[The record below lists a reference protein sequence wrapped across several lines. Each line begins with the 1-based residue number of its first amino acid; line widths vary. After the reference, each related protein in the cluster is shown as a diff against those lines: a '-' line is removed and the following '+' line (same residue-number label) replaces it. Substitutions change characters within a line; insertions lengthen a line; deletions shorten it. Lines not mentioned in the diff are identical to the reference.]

1 MQDHHHNQRKKGS
14 KENSKMNYNQV
25 EYLLVFHQHRLSSHN
40 YLTKATTAINHRR
53 SNNNTLSQMS
63 VVRKSINLLTIIA
76 VIISTA
82 TLIINNQNVH
92 VDAGLIQIYNKYRPK
107 LNQSPPSSSSSS
119 QEVSSSSSH
128 LSSPHPSAVT
138 QQASTLIDTF
148 VDHLNTSSS
157 APLEQYE
164 EFQQQF
170 HRLHHQQRQRQQQQ
184 APTQPEVAVEY
195 SSPMKRI
202 MELISHHSP
211 VMVVQD
217 SHQDQQKQSNSILSS
232 QQQQFQHQPTAKADS
247 GNVATFIHQ
256 STGIPSFTPSD
267 NQQQPLLLNQVASTT
282 SDHQQWALLDGSL
295 ANHMMQPILT
305 AQPQQLIQTAT
316 PYEQYYISPSHLNTG
331 DHGHHHQI
339 TVIPA
344 NVGFSS
350 ANSYQQI
357 ATNPYSSPI
366 EPQPQPQTL
375 PHQIHHQKQQLQ
387 IPLQHSNH
395 HHHNSLEDRAQPVFL
410 SSYVP
415 EVNPQQQQRNQ
426 QQQTADKVL
435 PTNQIQQHSD
445 SNNQQAKTS
454 TDQRPGSIQQIQNS
468 QVQRQSSTNGSANGQ
483 LVETINKTSPS
494 SKESSDTENEG
505 NFHSIDSD
513 NDNDSPNTY
522 TKSPPDEP
530 DYVDSNN
537 DLEEPNKIRRSHD
550 DQAKSQQTKQQQ
562 QPGNDEQ
569 DDPASEGS
577 MTFEDKYDSDKDEPR
592 SVSLSIKDPKKSE
605 PNMVATNGLVTV
617 GLNED
622 CLQCI
627 CRASSGCDDQLRCI
641 TRGSDEKYC
650 GPFQLTE
657 EYWQMAGS
665 PGDSSNN
672 FLSYEDCANDADC
685 AVETVTNYMKK
696 YGKDCD
702 DDQLITCMDFARLH
716 RLKPNE
722 CRYTER
728 LNDKFDAYWPKF
740 QRCAEGYN
748 RSRTGDDEDI

>member
-1 MQDHHHNQRKKGS
+1 MKTIGKKYDCITRGPNRMFQFPNARYRDHNRQNES
-14 KENSKMNYNQV
+14 KENSKMNFNQV
-25 EYLLVFHQHRLSSHN
+25 RYLLVFHQHRSNSSSHC
-40 YLTKATTAINHRR
+40 LTKATVIDRR
-53 SNNNTLSQMS
+53 NNNLSQMS
-63 VVRKSINLLTIIA
+63 VVKKSINLLTIIA

-107 LNQSPPSSSSSS
+107 LNQPPSSSSSS
-119 QEVSSSSSH
+119 ASQEVSLSSS
-128 LSSPHPSAVT
+128 LSSSPPTAAT
-138 QQASTLIDTF
+138 QTSTLIDTL
-148 VDHLNTSSS
+148 VEHLNTSSS

-164 EFQQQF
+164 EFQQF
-170 HRLHHQQRQRQQQQ
+170 HRLHQQQ
-184 APTQPEVAVEY
+184 APPQPEVSVEY
-195 SSPMKRI
+195 TSPMKRI
-202 MELISHHSP
+202 MELITHHTP
-211 VMVVQD
+211 VMVVQG
-217 SHQDQQKQSNSILSS
+217 SHQDQQKQSNPIESN
-232 QQQQFQHQPTAKADS
+232 QQQPTAKADS
-247 GNVATFIHQ
+247 SNVAAFIHQ
-256 STGIPSFTPSD
+256 STSIPFTPSD
-267 NQQQPLLLNQVASTT
+267 MQQPHHLNQVASTT

-295 ANHMMQPILT
+295 ANQMMQPILA

-316 PYEQYYISPSHLNTG
+316 PYEQHYYISPNHLNAA

-357 ATNPYSSPI
+357 ATNPYSSPMD
-366 EPQPQPQTL
+366 PQQQTL
-375 PHQIHHQKQQLQ
+375 PHQMHHQKQQLQ
-387 IPLQHSNH
+387 VPLQHSNY

-415 EVNPQQQQRNQ
+415 EVIPQQQQSVN
-426 QQQTADKVL
+426 KPL
-435 PTNQIQQHSD
+435 PTNQIQQQSNL
-445 SNNQQAKTS
+445 NNQQAKTS

-468 QVQRQSSTNGSANGQ
+468 QVQRQSPTNGSTNEQ
-483 LVETINKTSPS
+483 LVETNNKTSPS
-494 SKESSDTENEG
+494 PKESADTENEG
-505 NFHSIDSD
+505 NSHSNNDAD

-522 TKSPPDEP
+522 TKSPTDEP

-550 DQAKSQQTKQQQ
+550 DQAKSQQAKLQQ

-605 PNMVATNGLVTV
+605 PNLVATNGLVTV

-728 LNDKFDAYWPKF
+728 LNDRFDAYWPKF